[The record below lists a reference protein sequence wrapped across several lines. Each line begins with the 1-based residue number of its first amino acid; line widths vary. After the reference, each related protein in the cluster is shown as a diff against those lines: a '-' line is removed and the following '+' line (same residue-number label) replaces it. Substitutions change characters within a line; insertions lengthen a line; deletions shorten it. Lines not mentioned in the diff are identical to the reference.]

1 MTTETIS
8 EAASLYVRV
17 RPLARTGG
25 HAKRGDKA
33 KRPELKRVAGWGEEG
48 VVVEDRAGARTTFDY
63 MDTVLTMVTWFGGLP
78 TLCRCWGPTRTR
90 RLPGTSW
97 AWRGWWT
104 GWRPGTAP
112 PSSLM
117 DRFGSLHCCIYLAN

>member
-1 MTTETIS
+1 MFTITPARVCLLWSSGRVWCVVPVAMVSVQHCNGLTTISRPVQTSASVTTTMTTETIS

-25 HAKRGDKA
+25 HAKRGDKS

-63 MDTVLTMVTWFGGLP
+63 MDTVLVTVQ
-78 TLCRCWGPTRTR
+78 
-90 RLPGTSW
+90 
-97 AWRGWWT
+97 
-104 GWRPGTAP
+104 
-112 PSSLM
+112 
-117 DRFGSLHCCIYLAN
+117 